1 MKNDIIAILAIYGGY
16 RIIKD
21 ICIYLYQK
29 NYAKDILQKPHYD
42 KTYLKDYGKVLDF
55 KEYKKK

>member
-21 ICIYLYQK
+21 VCIYFYQK
-29 NYAKDILQKPHYD
+29 NYAKDTPQNNKRYKRTL
-42 KTYLKDYGKVLDF
+42 LKDYGKVIEF
-55 KEYKKK
+55 KKYKK